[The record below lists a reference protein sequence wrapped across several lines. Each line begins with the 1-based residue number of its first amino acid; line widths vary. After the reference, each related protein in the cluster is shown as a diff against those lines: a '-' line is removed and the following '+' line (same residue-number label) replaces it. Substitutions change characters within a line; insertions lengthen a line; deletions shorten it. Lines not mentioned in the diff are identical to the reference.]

1 MRRETKDLLLAL
13 GLLLFFVWAYF
24 YVVPWGIFVPT
35 SIKIPVMSPAFFP
48 QTVIIFIVALSL
60 ILAIQSIIA
69 MKVKGTEGRDDNEEA
84 GTAEADQSVNR
95 TRKIIKISAAMI
107 LLILYYEAVIF
118 FGMLPASIV
127 FLVLFSLLYGERRF
141 KITVP
146 LAILLP
152 ALIYTFFTVIAKIPL
167 PKGIFFE

>member
-1 MRRETKDLLLAL
+1 MQRETKDLLLSL
-13 GLLLFFVWAYF
+13 GLMLFFIWAYF
-24 YVVPWGIFVPT
+24 YLVPWGIFVPA
-35 SIKIPVMSPAFFP
+35 SIKIAVMSPAFFP
-48 QTVIIFIVALSL
+48 ETVIVFIVALSL

-69 MKVKGTEGRDDNEEA
+69 MKMKNTEGAVQGGKAEA
-84 GTAEADQSVNR
+84 GETEPPVKR
-95 TRKIIKISAAMI
+95 TVKIIKITASVI

-146 LAILLP
+146 LAVLLP
-152 ALIYTFFTVIAKIPL
+152 ALIYMFFTMIAKIPL
-167 PKGIFFE
+167 PKGILFE